1 MKLRNK
7 VLLIFSLGL
16 IGLSVSFYAVSRI
29 LLLRSYATLEEDQT
43 KRDVRRAL
51 DFLDNELDTLNTQAR
66 DYAQWDDTYE
76 FAANRNEDYIESNFP
91 EDGST
96 PLYLKL
102 NLLAIVNSANQLV
115 FTQGVDLNTET
126 AVPLSQDFLTQFSAY
141 IPLLNQKELNGS
153 SQGIVTL
160 SEGPMLVASR
170 PIVTSDAKGPVR
182 GVVVMGRYLNEEEI
196 QRWQEL
202 TGSSNLAIEQFNAQ
216 QLPADFEVARQAL
229 TEEEIP
235 IFVRPLSGD
244 KIAGYAIVKD
254 ISGKPTLLLRVSEPR
269 AIFAQ
274 GQTSLDY
281 LVLAI
286 LVTGGVFGAI
296 ALLLLEKSIL
306 SRLGYLDRSVRK
318 IGTSGILSERIS
330 LPGKDELSNLANTL
344 NATWEQLERSQQA
357 LNENAEQLQYQNLVI
372 AALSRNEALT
382 RGDVQQA
389 AKAFTE
395 TASETL
401 NVERVSVW
409 LYNQKQT
416 ELTCI
421 DLYERISGKHSSG
434 IKLSRVNFPKY
445 FEALNRNLPIVADDA
460 LSDPRLQEFSNSY
473 LLPLQISSLLD
484 FPVQIAGH
492 AVGVVRC
499 ERLGT
504 QSSAPKGAECTPAC
518 RLESNSSRVG
528 GSGGAFSQ
536 AQHRWTGTEQSF
548 ISSIANLVA
557 LAWDNETLQT
567 EVEHLLDVV
576 SSLEE
581 GDFRVNARV
590 SDRATGLVADTLN
603 RLIEELVR
611 VLGQVLGTAQKVSIG
626 SKYLEQMANRVATN
640 ADRQAES
647 VSQVLNLTEQV
658 EDAALHS
665 SQQVQA
671 TNQSLEAVRVTVE
684 RGKVAIATLTK
695 GINVLQQNTN
705 RIVRQMKN
713 LGEFVSLAEQF
724 VQEQSQ
730 IASETQVLALNA
742 SLVAA
747 RASEQQDPR
756 QFMLVAREFE
766 SIAAQVSALAKQ
778 TNDRLVILEQR
789 SQQMHSVVSTI
800 DEDVQ
805 NLSGLAIAF
814 TRGVEQSSQEFDKVE
829 IVTQEAVKAGE
840 TVAGSSQKILDA
852 ARSTAEAMRNIAA
865 LARQTAQLTQN
876 TKDQS
881 EAMGYLSAQLL
892 SRIEFFRL
900 PATNISEQDTIP
912 ERIDLSSV
920 EELIT

>member
-16 IGLSVSFYAVSRI
+16 ISLSVGFYAVSRI
-29 LLLRSYATLEEDQT
+29 LLLRSYTALEEQQT
-43 KRDVRRAL
+43 KRDVRRVL
-51 DFLDNELDTLNTQAR
+51 DYLDNELDTLNIKAR

-76 FAANRNEDYIESNFP
+76 FVANRNEDYIESNFP
-91 EDGST
+91 EDAST

-115 FTQGVDLNTET
+115 FTQGADFNSET

-141 IPLLNQKELNGS
+141 LPLLNQTELNGS
-153 SQGIVTL
+153 AQGIVTL
-160 SEGPMLVASR
+160 SESPMLIASR

-182 GVVVMGRYLNEEEI
+182 GVVVMGRYLNQAEI
-196 QRWQEL
+196 ERWQEL
-202 TGSSNLAIEQFNAQ
+202 TGSSNVAIEQFDAK

-229 TEEEIP
+229 TEEAIP
-235 IFVRPLSGD
+235 IFVRPLNAD

-254 ISGKPTLLLRVSEPR
+254 LLGKPTLLLRVSEPR
-269 AIFAQ
+269 TIFAQ
-274 GQTSLDY
+274 GQASLDY
-281 LVLAI
+281 LIVAI
-286 LVTGGVFGAI
+286 LVTGAVCGAI
-296 ALLLLEKSIL
+296 ALVLLEKSIL
-306 SRLGYLDRSVRK
+306 SRLSYLDRSVKK

-330 LPGKDELSNLANTL
+330 LSGKDELSDLANTL
-344 NATWEQLERSQQA
+344 NATWEQLELSQKA

-389 AKAFTE
+389 AKAFTQ
-395 TASETL
+395 TTSETL

-421 DLYERISGKHSSG
+421 DLYERMSGKHSSG
-434 IKLSRVNFPKY
+434 IKLSRANFPKY
-445 FEALNRNLPIVADDA
+445 FEVLNRNLPIVADNA
-460 LSDPRLQEFSNSY
+460 LDDLRLQEFSNSY
-473 LLPLQISSLLD
+473 LLPLQITSILD
-484 FPVQIAGH
+484 FPVQIAGR
-492 AVGVVRC
+492 AVGIVRC
-499 ERLGT
+499 ERVGT
-504 QSSAPKGAECTPAC
+504 PHQ
-518 RLESNSSRVG
+518 
-528 GSGGAFSQ
+528 
-536 AQHRWTGTEQSF
+536 WTGTEQSL

-557 LAWDNETLQT
+557 LAWDSETLQT

-611 VLGQVLGTAQKVSIG
+611 VLGQVLAAVKKISSG
-626 SKYLEQMANRVATN
+626 SDYLEQMANRVATN
-640 ADRQAES
+640 AERQAES
-647 VSQVLNLTEQV
+647 VGHVLHLTEQV
-658 EDAALHS
+658 EDAAWHS

-671 TNQSLEAVRVTVE
+671 ANQSLEAVKVTVE
-684 RGKVAIATLTK
+684 RGRVAIATLTK
-695 GINVLQQNTN
+695 GIDVLQQNTN

-713 LGEFVSLAEQF
+713 LEDFVASAEQF

-730 IASETQVLALNA
+730 IAAETQVLALNA
-742 SLVAA
+742 SLVAV

-756 QFMLVAREFE
+756 QFRLVAREFE

-778 TNDRLVILEQR
+778 TNDRLVMLEQR
-789 SQQMHSVVSTI
+789 SQQMHRVVSTI

-805 NLSGLAIAF
+805 NLSRLALGF
-814 TRGVEQSSQEFDKVE
+814 TEGVEQSSQEFDRVE
-829 IVTQEAVKAGE
+829 LVTEEAVRASE
-840 TVAGSSQKILDA
+840 TVTGSSQKILDA
-852 ARSTAEAMRNIAA
+852 ARSTAEAMRDIAA
-865 LARQTAQLTQN
+865 LAKQTAQLTQN

-881 EAMGYLSAQLL
+881 ETMGQLSLQLL
-892 SRIEFFRL
+892 SRLEFFRL
-900 PATNISEQDTIP
+900 PPTNTSEQETIS

-920 EELIT
+920 EEITLETELIT

>member
-16 IGLSVSFYAVSRI
+16 IGLSVGFYTVSRI

-43 KRDVRRAL
+43 KRDVQRVL
-51 DFLDNELDTLNTQAR
+51 DYLDNELDTLNTQAR

-76 FAANRNEDYIESNFP
+76 FAANRNEDYVESNFP

-96 PLYLKL
+96 TLYLKL
-102 NLLAIVNSANQLV
+102 NLFAIVNSANQLV

-141 IPLLNQKELNGS
+141 LPLLNQTELNGS

-160 SEGPMLVASR
+160 SESPMLVASR

-182 GVVVMGRYLNEEEI
+182 GVVVMGRYLSKEEI
-196 QRWQEL
+196 QRWQQL
-202 TGSSNLAIEQFNAQ
+202 TGSSNLAIEQFNAK

-229 TEEEIP
+229 TEQEIP

-274 GQTSLDY
+274 GQASLDY

-306 SRLGYLDRSVRK
+306 SRLGYLDRSVKK

-330 LPGKDELSNLANTL
+330 LSGKDELSSLANTL

-389 AKAFTE
+389 ARAFTE
-395 TASETL
+395 AVAETL
-401 NVERVSVW
+401 NVERASVW
-409 LYNQKQT
+409 LYNTKQT
-416 ELTCI
+416 ALTCI
-421 DLYERISGKHSSG
+421 DLYERMTGKHASGK
-434 IKLSRVNFPKY
+434 KLFRANFPKY
-445 FEALNRNLPIVADDA
+445 FEALNRNLPIVADNA
-460 LSDPRLQEFSNSY
+460 LNDPRLQEFFNSY
-473 LLPLQISSLLD
+473 LLPLQIASILD
-484 FPVQIAGH
+484 FPVQIAGRT
-492 AVGVVRC
+492 VGVVRC

-504 QSSAPKGAECTPAC
+504 QSS
-518 RLESNSSRVG
+518 
-528 GSGGAFSQ
+528 SGGCLEQ
-536 AQHRWTGTEQSF
+536 AQHRWTGAEQSF
-548 ISSIANLVA
+548 VSSIANLVA

-611 VLGQVLGTAQKVSIG
+611 VLGQVLGTAQKVSVG
-626 SKYLEQMANRVATN
+626 SKYLEQMANTVATN

-658 EDAALHS
+658 EDATLHS

-671 TNQSLEAVRVTVE
+671 TSQSLETVQITVE
-684 RGKVAIATLTK
+684 RGKVAIASLTK
-695 GINVLQQNTN
+695 GIKVLQQNTN

-713 LGEFVSLAEQF
+713 LGEFVELAEQF
-724 VQEQSQ
+724 VREQSQ

-742 SLVAA
+742 SLVAN

-756 QFMLVAREFE
+756 QFRLVAREFE

-778 TNDRLVILEQR
+778 TNDRLVMLEQR

-800 DEDVQ
+800 DGDVQ
-805 NLSGLAIAF
+805 NLSGLAIGF
-814 TRGVEQSSQEFDKVE
+814 TRGVEQSSQEFDNVE
-829 IVTQEAVKAGE
+829 LVTQEAVRAGE

-852 ARSTAEAMRNIAA
+852 ARSTTEAMRNIAA

-881 EAMGYLSAQLL
+881 EAMGQLSAQLL

-900 PATNISEQDTIP
+900 PATEIPRQDKNTAP
-912 ERIDLSSV
+912 KQIDLSSIEETTTFEV
-920 EELIT
+920 SSTISTQTELIT

>member
-16 IGLSVSFYAVSRI
+16 IGLSVGFYTVSRI

-115 FTQGVDLNTET
+115 FTQGADLNTET
-126 AVPLSQDFLTQFSAY
+126 AVPLSQDFLTEFSAY
-141 IPLLNQKELNGS
+141 IPLLNQTELNGS

-160 SEGPMLVASR
+160 SESPMLVASR

-202 TGSSNLAIEQFNAQ
+202 TGSSNLAIEQFDAK

-344 NATWEQLERSQQA
+344 NATWEQLERSQKA

-421 DLYERISGKHSSG
+421 DLYERMSGKHSSG

-504 QSSAPKGAECTPAC
+504 QSSAPKG
-518 RLESNSSRVG
+518 
-528 GSGGAFSQ
+528 SGGYFEQ

-658 EDAALHS
+658 EDATLHS

-671 TNQSLEAVRVTVE
+671 TSQSLEAVRVTVE

-713 LGEFVSLAEQF
+713 LGEFVELAEQF

-730 IASETQVLALNA
+730 IASQTQVLALNA